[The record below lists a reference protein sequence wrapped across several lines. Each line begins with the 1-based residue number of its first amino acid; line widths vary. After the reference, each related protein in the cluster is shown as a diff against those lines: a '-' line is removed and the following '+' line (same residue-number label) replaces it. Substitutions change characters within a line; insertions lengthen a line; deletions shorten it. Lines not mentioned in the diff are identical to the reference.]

1 MDQGLILLTMV
12 GMGLVTYLP
21 RLLPILL
28 LSGRTLKP
36 LIVAWLR
43 LVPPAVLSAMLLPS
57 LLVPGKEVDLGFDN
71 IFFWTALIA
80 FPVAWNCPILDA
92 GLTLAD
98 GHCIDDTPM
107 DGCFLRVV
115 A

>member
-12 GMGLVTYLP
+12 GMGAVTYLP
-21 RLLPILL
+21 RLLPILF

-57 LLVPGKEVDLGFDN
+57 LLVPEERIDLSFDN
-71 IFFWTALIA
+71 IFFWAALVA
-80 FPVAWNCPILDA
+80 FPVAWKSRSLFA
-92 GLTLAD
+92 TVLVGMGLVALARYC
-98 GHCIDDTPM
+98 GL
-107 DGCFLRVV
+107 GL
-115 A
+115 

>member
-12 GMGLVTYLP
+12 GMGVVTYLP
-21 RLLPILL
+21 RLLPILF

-57 LLVPGKEVDLGFDN
+57 LLVPEKRVDFSFDN

-80 FPVAWNCPILDA
+80 FPVAWKSRSLFA
-92 GLTLAD
+92 TVLVGMGLVALARYC
-98 GHCIDDTPM
+98 GL
-107 DGCFLRVV
+107 GL
-115 A
+115 

>member
-12 GMGLVTYLP
+12 GMGLATYLP
-21 RLLPILL
+21 RLLPILF

-57 LLVPGKEVDLGFDN
+57 LLVSEKRIDLGFDN
-71 IFFWTALIA
+71 IFFWAALVA
-80 FPVAWNCPILDA
+80 FPVAWKSKSLFA
-92 GLTLAD
+92 TVLVGMGLVALARYC
-98 GHCIDDTPM
+98 GL
-107 DGCFLRVV
+107 G